1 MLELSQLRCFVA
13 AAEEMHF
20 GRAAARL
27 NMSQPALS
35 RQVQA
40 LERALSVMLFERA
53 NRTIRLSA
61 AGRVFLPEAKRIL
74 SLTESAANWARRAW
88 HGEAGVIRLG
98 FTATAAFADLPLILE
113 RANAVMPD
121 VKIVLKEGTSA
132 VQRDALLADMLDV
145 AVLRPPIDRAR
156 FGVLA
161 MRRERLVAAFHD
173 TDPRARKKE
182 LSLRDFGGR
191 NFIMYSADGAG
202 YSHGMLT
209 TMFDRAGVAPV
220 MVHHLDQNHSILAL
234 VSAGLGAALVPSSLT
249 LMSLPNVVF
258 RDVALEPAEPL
269 EMFMLWRPQSENAV
283 LPAFLSLCRSIFS
296 PPEGASHAS
305 DASIHGENAMDS
317 DPEPNL
323 GSRSSR

>member
-40 LERALSVMLFERA
+40 LERALSLMLFERA
-53 NRTIRLSA
+53 NRTIRLTA

-88 HGEAGVIRLG
+88 QGEAGVIRLG

-113 RANAVMPD
+113 RANAEMPD

-132 VQRDALLADMLDV
+132 VQRDALMADMLDV

-173 TDPRARKKE
+173 TDPRARKKD
-182 LSLRDFGGR
+182 LTLRDFDGR
-191 NFIMYSADGAG
+191 AFIMYSADGAG

-220 MVHHLDQNHSILAL
+220 LVHHLDQNHSILAL

-258 RDVALEPAEPL
+258 REVALEPAEPL
-269 EMFMLWRPQSENAV
+269 EMFMLWRPQNENAV
-283 LPAFLSLCRSIFS
+283 LPAFLSLCRSIFAAK
-296 PPEGASHAS
+296 GASDAPG
-305 DASIHGENAMDS
+305 ASIHGENAMDS
-317 DPEPNL
+317 GRRPNL